1 MGNHLAL
8 SLILHMS
15 VRVFFFFFFALKL
28 WDDYAE
34 VAVLHSEPA
43 SPLVIVRQEVV
54 LLGWESHWPQDG

>member
-1 MGNHLAL
+1 MGDHLAL
-8 SLILHMS
+8 SLILHVS

-28 WDDYAE
+28 WDDYAK

-43 SPLVIVRQEVV
+43 SPLVIVRQEAV